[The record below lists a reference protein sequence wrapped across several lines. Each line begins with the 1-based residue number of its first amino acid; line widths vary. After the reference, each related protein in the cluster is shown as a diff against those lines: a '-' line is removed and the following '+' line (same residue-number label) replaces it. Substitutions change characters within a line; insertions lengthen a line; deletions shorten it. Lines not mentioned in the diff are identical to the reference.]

1 MSWLSRALRMPD
13 PPYEPPEPTEVRNW
27 SQSDPQVL
35 TLFGI
40 SPSLSGAH
48 VSDTSA
54 LGLSAV
60 YRCVSLI
67 AGGIASLP
75 LRTVVTKDG
84 VTERTE
90 SWLDNPAGPEGMTSF
105 EWVEYLLVSLLLHG
119 NFYGLKVPG
128 GAGQLLWVQPLPP
141 QYVGVEVKQGRKVYT
156 VQLDSGSRRLTDAEI
171 LHIPGLSLNGYTGLS
186 PLTIARNSLGQA
198 ISAENSAGKLF
209 RNGLLSTAIV
219 TPEDKLTDEEAGRVR
234 EFLDRKVTGQDH
246 AGGVS
251 VINRKFKVTPWSIN
265 PVDAQFLESRAFA
278 VDEVSRWFGVPPHL
292 LGQTEKQT
300 SFGAGLSEQNRGYAK
315 YTLEPW
321 TRRIEG
327 RLSRLLPPN
336 RKAEFDFRSLVSP
349 DPETEIKLL
358 LEQVAGKLLSV
369 DEARQI
375 LNRKP
380 LPPEQQPNPEPEP
393 TEESP
398 DE

>member
-1 MSWLSRALRMPD
+1 MSWLSRAFRAPD
-13 PPYEPPEPTEVRNW
+13 PPYEPPEIEPAEVRNLPH
-27 SQSDPQVL
+27 SDPQVL

-40 SPSLSGAH
+40 SPSLSGGAT
-48 VSDTSA
+48 VTDRSA

-75 LRTVVTKDG
+75 LRTVVTNGG
-84 VTERTE
+84 VTERTD
-90 SWLDNPAGPEGMTSF
+90 SWLDSPGGPEGMTSF
-105 EWVEYLLVSLLLHG
+105 EWVEYMLVSLLLHG
-119 NFYGLKVPG
+119 SFYGLKVFG

-141 QYVGVEVKQGRKVYT
+141 QCVGVEVKSGRKVYT

-171 LHIPGLSLNGYTGLS
+171 LHIPGLSLDGYTGLS
-186 PLTIARNSLGQA
+186 PLTIARDSLGQA
-198 ISAENSAGKLF
+198 ISQERSAGRLF
-209 RNGLLSTAIV
+209 KNGLLSSAIV
-219 TPEDKLTDEEAGRVR
+219 TPEDSLTEEEATQVR

-246 AGGVS
+246 AGGAA
-251 VINRKFKVTPWSIN
+251 VINRKLKITPWSIN
-265 PVDAQFLESRAFA
+265 PVDAQFLESRAFG

-349 DPETEIKLL
+349 DPETEIELL
-358 LEQVAGKLLSV
+358 IKQVDAGLLSD
-369 DEARQI
+369 DEARQM
-375 LNRKP
+375 LNRPP
-380 LPPEQQPNPEPEP
+380 LPKPQPEPEP
-393 TEESP
+393 EA

>member
-1 MSWLSRALRMPD
+1 MSWLSRAFRAPD
-13 PPYEPPEPTEVRNW
+13 PPYEPHETEPAEVRNLPH
-27 SQSDPQVL
+27 SDPQVL

-40 SPSLSGAH
+40 SPSLSGGAT
-48 VSDTSA
+48 VTDRSA

-75 LRTVVTKDG
+75 LRTVVTNGG
-84 VTERTE
+84 VTERTD
-90 SWLDNPAGPEGMTSF
+90 SWLDSPGGPEGMTAF
-105 EWVEYLLVSLLLHG
+105 EWVEYMLVSLLLHG
-119 NFYGLKVPG
+119 NFYGLKVLG

-141 QYVGVEVKQGRKVYT
+141 QCVGVEVKSGRKIYT
-156 VQLDSGSRRLTDAEI
+156 VQLDSGSRKLTDAEI
-171 LHIPGLSLNGYTGLS
+171 LHIPGLSLDGYTGLS
-186 PLTIARNSLGQA
+186 PLTIARDSLGQA
-198 ISAENSAGKLF
+198 ISQERSAGRLF
-209 RNGLLSTAIV
+209 KNGLLSSAIV
-219 TPEDKLTDEEAGRVR
+219 TPEDTLKPEEADEVR
-234 EFLDRKVTGQDH
+234 EFLDRRVAGQDH
-246 AGGVS
+246 AGGIS
-251 VINRKFKVTPWSIN
+251 VINRKLKITPWSIN
-265 PVDAQFLESRAFA
+265 PVDAQFLESRAFG

-358 LEQVAGKLLSV
+358 LEQVAGNLLSV

-380 LPPEQQPNPEPEP
+380 LPEATTEPEAP
-393 TEESP
+393 A

>member
-1 MSWLSRALRMPD
+1 MSWLSRAFRAPD
-13 PPYEPPEPTEVRNW
+13 PPYEPPEAEPAEAR
-27 SQSDPQVL
+27 SLPHSDPQVL
-35 TLFGI
+35 TLFGV
-40 SPSLSGAH
+40 SSSLSGAT
-48 VSDTSA
+48 VSERSA

-75 LRTVVTKDG
+75 LRTVVTNDG
-84 VTERTE
+84 ITERSD
-90 SWLDNPAGPEGMTSF
+90 SWLDNPAGTEGMTSF

-119 NFYGLKVPG
+119 NFYGLKVFG

-141 QYVGVEVKQGRKVYT
+141 QCVGVEVKGGRKIYT

-171 LHIPGLSLNGYTGLS
+171 LHIPGLSLDGYTGLS
-186 PLTIARNSLGQA
+186 PLTIARDSLGQA
-198 ISAENSAGKLF
+198 ISGERSAGRLF
-209 RNGLLSTAIV
+209 KNGLLSTAIV
-219 TPEDKLTDEEAGRVR
+219 TPEDKMTDEEAGQVR

-327 RLSRLLPPN
+327 RLTRLLPPN

-349 DPETEIKLL
+349 DPETEIKLI
-358 LEQVAGKLLSV
+358 LEQIAGGLLST
-369 DEARQI
+369 DEGRQM

-380 LPPEQQPNPEPEP
+380 LPPERQSEPEPEV
-393 TEESP
+393 TE
-398 DE
+398 

>member
-1 MSWLSRALRMPD
+1 MSKWRIFRSSD
-13 PPYEPPEPTEVRNW
+13 PPHEPPAAEPTEERSV
-27 SQSDPQVL
+27 SIADPQVL
-35 TLFGI
+35 TLFGV
-40 SPSLSGAH
+40 SPTLSGAT
-48 VSDTSA
+48 VSDRTA

-75 LRTVVTKDG
+75 LRTVVTNDG

-119 NFYGLKVPG
+119 NFYGLKVFG

-141 QYVGVEVKQGRKVYT
+141 QCVGVEVKNGRKVFT
-156 VQLDSGSRRLTDAEI
+156 VQLDNGPRRLTDAEI
-171 LHIPGLSLNGYTGLS
+171 LHIPGLSLDGYTGLS

-198 ISAENSAGKLF
+198 ISAENSAGRLF
-209 RNGLLSTAIV
+209 KNGLLSTAIV
-219 TPEDKLTDEEAGRVR
+219 TPEDKMTDEDAGQVR

-246 AGGVS
+246 AGAVS

-327 RLSRLLPPN
+327 RLSRLLSPN

-358 LEQVAGKLLSV
+358 IDQVNAGLLLE

-375 LNRKP
+375 LNRPP
-380 LPPEQQPNPEPEP
+380 LPKRQPEP
-393 TEESP
+393 TEENP